1 MRTKWVRSQV
11 LERIRCFDSRKK
23 RIISSATII
32 LFSLFTISCTYTKMV
47 KVEPGKDYENQRI
60 VGFVKTNG
68 EEVDLPKGTPRI
80 IKKNVIEMQGQYEIR
95 LDDIRSVER
104 QSDKDGVD
112 RIWKIIARDGR
123 IFFPK
128 SLIIKKETY
137 AFATNEPISIP
148 LSETERS
155 AYMEISS

>member
-1 MRTKWVRSQV
+1 
-11 LERIRCFDSRKK
+11 
-23 RIISSATII
+23 
-32 LFSLFTISCTYTKMV
+32 MV

-148 LSETERS
+148 LSEIKILNMVKTSGAAIMAIIVLVPLAILFDSLR
-155 AYMEISS
+155 IRLGSSF